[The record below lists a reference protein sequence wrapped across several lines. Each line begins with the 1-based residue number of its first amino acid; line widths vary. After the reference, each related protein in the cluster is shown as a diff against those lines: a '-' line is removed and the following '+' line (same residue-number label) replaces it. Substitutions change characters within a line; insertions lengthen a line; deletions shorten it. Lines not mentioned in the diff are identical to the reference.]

1 MTTPDRGFAFDLA
14 DLLAEEGLSA
24 LRAGAAVFWSRLS
37 GREAASLRYQ
47 RDAHAEEAGRERQRR
62 RDAEQALAAV
72 LHAIDTAMTGT
83 YSETVVAASVAQRAL
98 RGPIRIGAICEQL
111 CRLRESEA
119 RAKRLLR
126 EMVNGCDEHVLAEA
140 AEWVRGGLPWMPG
153 EAKETECSSG

>member
-1 MTTPDRGFAFDLA
+1 MIRRIL
-14 DLLAEEGLSA
+14 
-24 LRAGAAVFWSRLS
+24 SRLT

-47 RDAHAEEAGRERQRR
+47 REAHQEEAGRERQRRKEAERARDDALADIRVEAGRR

-153 EAKETECSSG
+153 EAKEST